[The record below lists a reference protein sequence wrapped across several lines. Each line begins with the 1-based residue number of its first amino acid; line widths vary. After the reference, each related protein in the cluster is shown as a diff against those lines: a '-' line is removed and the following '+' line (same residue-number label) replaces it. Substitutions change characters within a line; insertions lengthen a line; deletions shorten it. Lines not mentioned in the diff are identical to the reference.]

1 MNCSF
6 VSQQSPCSSVGSST
20 ILPLNACKQDVTT
33 HLVGLGVSS
42 KRGWRSEN
50 QVITEKELILNRA
63 GYFDLPEDRVAA
75 MVICPKHRKELI
87 TDWRGRKKATC
98 CYPLHEGQRKQMKD
112 PRRVNF
118 TLSKEIFVLHNSAVP
133 IGSGKFHSIF
143 KIFVSDLYA
152 P

>member
-33 HLVGLGVSS
+33 HLLSLGVSS

-50 QVITEKELILNRA
+50 QGITEKELILNRA

-98 CYPLHEGQRKQMKD
+98 CYPLHEGQR
-112 PRRVNF
+112 RVNF